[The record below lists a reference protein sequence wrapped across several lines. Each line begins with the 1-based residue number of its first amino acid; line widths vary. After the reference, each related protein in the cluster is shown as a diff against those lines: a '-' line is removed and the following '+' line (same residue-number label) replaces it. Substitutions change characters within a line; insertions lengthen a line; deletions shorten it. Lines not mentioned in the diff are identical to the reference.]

1 MGLDGIMTYNY
12 VSVNGDYIVYPVYS
26 EDSMNTKVVVMHF
39 NGDKPEILCEEQCDG
54 MYVEFMQGYKLAG
67 YDEETGDFFGVY
79 YETKEDGLINQ
90 PYWGNIYGVE

>member
-1 MGLDGIMTYNY
+1 
-12 VSVNGDYIVYPVYS
+12 
-26 EDSMNTKVVVMHF
+26 
-39 NGDKPEILCEEQCDG
+39 